1 MFFFIQNGASVGTKM
16 FPLSKGLV
24 MFTIFPQYSHLNLR
38 KIWRLR
44 AFDPYKFITPSMVIK
59 ILPTAKA
66 GDIAPRHEV
75 EAFCS
80 IN

>member
-1 MFFFIQNGASVGTKM
+1 
-16 FPLSKGLV
+16 

-66 GDIAPRHEV
+66 GDIAPGMKSRLSVQLISKHTDG
-75 EAFCS
+75 S
-80 IN
+80 GYLYLGLH

>member
-1 MFFFIQNGASVGTKM
+1 
-16 FPLSKGLV
+16 
-24 MFTIFPQYSHLNLR
+24 
-38 KIWRLR
+38 
-44 AFDPYKFITPSMVIK
+44 MVIN

-80 IN
+80 IISKHTDGSGYLYLGLH

>member
-1 MFFFIQNGASVGTKM
+1 MRRNVKKYIIISNSYN
-16 FPLSKGLV
+16 
-24 MFTIFPQYSHLNLR
+24 TIK